1 MHQYEAL
8 SAITDVL
15 LDDSTGPDRL
25 HEALDHYRDI
35 LLSASGID
43 LGEEDSLG
51 YLDTGAGVA
60 IGPTWAALCVDD
72 QLRTKRFVS
81 GLHRAISDV
90 AARRADGPVHVLYAG
105 TGPFATLAV
114 PLMTRFTPEELQFT
128 CLEITDGSYRAVQQL
143 FSKLGVQDYIRELI
157 QTDAATYRI
166 DDTLPVDILLS
177 ETMQYCLREEMQVPI
192 MLNLMAQLPPDVI
205 MIPERIT
212 LLLASLEDD
221 EGQAVDT
228 ELGTIFTLD
237 RGSLRDYRPQR
248 DTTDFPTVHLTVPV
262 TAADTGPLAIRTL
275 IEVYAGYGLTDYE
288 SGLTIPSIIGDCSC
302 EGDPAYAM
310 EFTYQLHPS
319 PGLLVG
325 P

>member
-1 MHQYEAL
+1 MRHYDAL
-8 SAITDVL
+8 AAITDVL
-15 LDDSTGPDRL
+15 LDEATGPDRL
-25 HEALDHYRDI
+25 HDALDHYRDI

-43 LGEEDSLG
+43 LGEEDSLA

-81 GLHRAISDV
+81 GLHRAIQDV
-90 AARRADGPVHVLYAG
+90 AARRTDGPVHVLYAG
-105 TGPFATLAV
+105 TGPFATLAI
-114 PLMTRFTPEELQFT
+114 PLMTRFTPQELQFT
-128 CLEITDGSYRAVQQL
+128 CLEITDGSYRAVRRL
-143 FSKLGVQDYIRELI
+143 FSELGVQAYVRNTI

-166 DDTLPVDILLS
+166 DEALPVDILLS

-192 MLNLMAQLPPDVI
+192 MLNLMAQLPPDTI

-212 LLLASLEDD
+212 LLLASLADD
-221 EGQAVDT
+221 EEQAIDT
-228 ELGTIFTLD
+228 ELGTVFTLD
-237 RGSLRDYRPQR
+237 RESLRNYRPQLG
-248 DTTDFPTVHLTVPV
+248 TTDFPTVHLAVPV
-262 TAADTGPLAIRTL
+262 TTADTGPLAIRTL
-275 IEVYAGYGLTDYE
+275 IQVYAGYGLTDYE
-288 SGLTIPSIIGDCSC
+288 SGLTIPNIIGDCSC
-302 EGDPAYAM
+302 AGDPGYAM